1 MPRQI
6 GVNHPSRTVTDARL
20 SPDMRIL
27 LIEDD
32 QALASN
38 LLEYFAAQHVV
49 AHEKDGIRGLAA
61 AAAGD
66 HDVVVL
72 DLALPRLDGIELCRS
87 LREQAR
93 KRTPVLVLTARDTLE
108 DKVAAFEAGA
118 DDYLVKPF
126 ALRELAIRLQ
136 ALVRRV
142 APEPA
147 TTAAPATAQTLRCA
161 DLELDL
167 STLRCR
173 RDERHFTPT
182 RVGLRILEM
191 LLRASPA
198 VVRRETILAT
208 LWPDYPVGDG
218 VLRTHIYALRK
229 AIDGA
234 KGPPLLH
241 TLPGIGYRL
250 AANP

>member
-1 MPRQI
+1 LFL
-6 GVNHPSRTVTDARL
+6 A
-20 SPDMRIL
+20 MRIL

-38 LLEYFAAQHVV
+38 LLEYFTGQDVV

-61 AAAGD
+61 AAAGE
-66 HDVVVL
+66 HDAVVL
-72 DLALPRLDGIELCRS
+72 DLSLPRLDGIELCRS

-93 KRTPVLVLTARDTLE
+93 RRTPVLVLTARDTLE
-108 DKVAAFEAGA
+108 DKVAAFDAGA

-126 ALRELAIRLQ
+126 AMRELAIRLR

-142 APEPA
+142 VP
-147 TTAAPATAQTLRCA
+147 APAAAESLRCA

-167 STLRCR
+167 ATLQCKRGDR
-173 RDERHFTPT
+173 PFATT
-182 RVGLRILEM
+182 RIGLRILEM

-198 VVRRETILAT
+198 VVRRETIVGA

-218 VLRTHIYALRK
+218 VLRTHVYALRK

-234 KGPPLLH
+234 GGPPLLH

-250 AANP
+250 AATP

>member
-1 MPRQI
+1 
-6 GVNHPSRTVTDARL
+6 
-20 SPDMRIL
+20 MRIL

-38 LLEYFAAQHVV
+38 LLDYFRDEAVV
-49 AHEKDGIRGLAA
+49 SHEKDGIRGLAA
-61 AAAGD
+61 AAAGE
-66 HDVVVL
+66 HDVLVL

-93 KRTPVLVLTARDTLE
+93 RRTPVLVLTARDTLE

-126 ALRELAIRLQ
+126 ALRELAIRLR
-136 ALVRRV
+136 ALLRRA
-142 APEPA
+142 APEPVS
-147 TTAAPATAQTLRCA
+147 ATAQTLRCA

-167 STLRCR
+167 ASLRCKRGER
-173 RDERHFTPT
+173 RFTPT

-208 LWPDYPVGDG
+208 LWPDYPVSDG
-218 VLRTHIYALRK
+218 VLRTHVYALRK
-229 AIDGA
+229 VIDGA
-234 KGPPLLH
+234 DGPPLLH

-250 AANP
+250 AATP

>member
-1 MPRQI
+1 
-6 GVNHPSRTVTDARL
+6 
-20 SPDMRIL
+20 MRIL

-38 LLEYFAAQHVV
+38 LLEYFAAQDVV
-49 AHEKDGIRGLAA
+49 LHEKDGVRGLAA

-93 KRTPVLVLTARDTLE
+93 RRTPVLVMTARDTLD

-126 ALRELAIRLQ
+126 ALLELSIRLR
-136 ALVRRV
+136 ALVRRI
-142 APEPA
+142 APDPA
-147 TTAAPATAQTLRCA
+147 PTTAHALRCA

-167 STLRCR
+167 ASLRCR
-173 RDERHFTPT
+173 RGDRSFTPT
-182 RVGLRILEM
+182 RIGLRILEM

-218 VLRTHIYALRK
+218 VLRTHVYALRK

-234 KGPPLLH
+234 GGPPLLH

-250 AANP
+250 AATP